1 MPFLKVANTV
11 GNLASYL
18 GEGQLK
24 SIQINYQGDIAGY
37 DTNALKAAVLGGLLN
52 RLTEE
57 RINIVNASMVAAKRG
72 MKVLE
77 QKEAAFGNYANL
89 ITLEVTSSAGKTT
102 VSGTVLGGETRI
114 VQVNNYWIDIIPT
127 GGYFLFSDHRDRPG
141 LIGAVGKITGD
152 ADINIS
158 YMHLSRLKPRGQALM
173 IMALDETLSDEQLKK
188 ILALPDVNSAKV
200 VKI

>member
-1 MPFLKVANTV
+1 
-11 GNLASYL
+11 
-18 GEGQLK
+18 LK
-24 SIQINYQGDIAGY
+24 SILINYQGEIASY
-37 DTNALKAAVLGGLLN
+37 DTNSLKAAAIGGLLN

-57 RINIVNASMVAAKRG
+57 RINIVNADMVASKRG
-72 MKVLE
+72 IKVLE
-77 QKEAAFGNYANL
+77 QSESTCENYANL
-89 ITLEVTSSAGKTT
+89 ITLEVTTNQGATT

-114 VQVNNYWIDIIPT
+114 VRVNNYWIDIIPT

-141 LIGAVGKITGD
+141 LIGSVGKITGD

-173 IMALDETLSDEQLKK
+173 ILALDETLSDEQIKK
-188 ILALPDVNSAKV
+188 ILALPDVRTAKV